1 MLNHAPILIAEDDL
15 LLAFELQVAVKDAEG
30 EAVGPARS
38 VVAALEI
45 LQLIMV
51 AGAALEV
58 QLPDGD
64 VTPVAKVLIA
74 RRVPMV
80 FQSDADL
87 PLELQSLCPDVPV
100 FKRPVSARL
109 LVERLAELIRP
120 QDWE

>member
-1 MLNHAPILIAEDDL
+1 MLNHAPILIAEDDP

-45 LQLIMV
+45 LQLIIV
-51 AGAALEV
+51 AGAVLEV

-87 PLELQSLCPDVPV
+87 PPELQSLCPDVPV

-109 LVERLAELIRP
+109 LVERLSELIRP

>member
-1 MLNHAPILIAEDDL
+1 LLNHAPILIAEDDP

-45 LQLIMV
+45 LQLIIV
-51 AGAALEV
+51 AGAVLEV

-64 VTPVAKVLIA
+64 VTPVAKVFIA

-87 PLELQSLCPDVPV
+87 PPELQSLCPDVPV

-109 LVERLAELIRP
+109 LVERLSELIRP

>member
-1 MLNHAPILIAEDDL
+1 MLNHAPILIAEDDP

-30 EAVGPARS
+30 DPARS

-45 LQLIMV
+45 LQLVIV

-87 PLELQSLCPDVPV
+87 PPDLQSLCPDVPV

-120 QDWE
+120 QDRE